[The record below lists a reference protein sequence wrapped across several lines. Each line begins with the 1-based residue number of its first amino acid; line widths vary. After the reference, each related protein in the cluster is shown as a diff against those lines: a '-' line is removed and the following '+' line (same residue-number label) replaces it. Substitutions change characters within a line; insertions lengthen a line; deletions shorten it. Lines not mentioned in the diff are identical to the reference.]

1 MSQRPMSPTSYAPTL
16 QNRQIFQSVMSFGWL
31 FAFVFS
37 LITTTLVAQETTSK
51 TSLLDS
57 IKASSAS
64 QASDTP
70 NTPHTPSDTSA
81 NMSGINLLNNG
92 FSTAFSQ
99 GGTFGGGDASLSVT
113 AEFSPTD
120 ANGVATLWIHATP
133 PTGYYTYSLTQPA
146 GGPLRTEISID
157 PKISGEGWEH
167 VELETLGAF
176 VADPPPEVHS
186 DAMWGDLMIESH
198 ASPVTWKIP
207 VRFKNFSSDLELSA
221 GQITGKITSQLCRDG
236 ACLPPTEFAFTAK
249 LNDKLDAGTTL
260 PIIDTD
266 TPQSETIL
274 NQNATDAI
282 TGTADSTTGTSNATS
297 DAEPTSENVVNGR
310 NASNGENMSDT
321 PHSANGVVFDASAVA
336 AHAQSL
342 KSNWTFGSIL
352 MIAFLGGLIL
362 NLMPCVLPVL
372 GLKVLS
378 FVEQSGES
386 RRRSI
391 VLNLWYTLG
400 ILVIFW
406 ILALLAILLQMSWGG
421 QFQYAGFTVFMSIF
435 VFAMSLSLLGVW
447 ELPIPGFASGRSAA
461 TLSRRE
467 GVSGAF
473 FKGVI
478 TTILA
483 TPCSGP
489 YLGTA
494 LAWTVSQP
502 AWMIL
507 LVFTSMGLGMGT
519 PYLLIGAFPRWAK
532 FLPKPGDWMDTFKQ
546 ILGFVLLGTVAFLL
560 WTIPEPS
567 FLLPT
572 MILGGC
578 VWFGCW
584 LIQRATDAG
593 RTQWRAWLGMLLLV
607 TIATILGF
615 TGTERWKLPDDL
627 RMRSLQTVLSE
638 RYQQTY
644 LAGSSERGDAI
655 GEKRSPL
662 DAHTDVDTN
671 MVDAEASLWRP
682 FTTRAAFETL
692 VNRRQTVLIDFTADW
707 CSTCKALEATVLHTE
722 PVNAKLRENGVIAL
736 VGDWTRADPE
746 VDGMLKMLGMRQV
759 PVLAIFPADRPNE
772 PIILADGYTQT
783 LLLDALDRAGPSQ
796 QTE

>member
-1 MSQRPMSPTSYAPTL
+1 MSQNRKIL
-16 QNRQIFQSVMSFGWL
+16 QAIWSLSWL

-37 LITTTLVAQETTSK
+37 PTATLWAQGDRDVPLPQVTANATGSNFFGAGFN
-51 TSLLDS
+51 
-57 IKASSAS
+57 ASFN
-64 QASDTP
+64 QGF
-70 NTPHTPSDTSA
+70 H
-81 NMSGINLLNNG
+81 SGSNSG
-92 FSTAFSQ
+92 V
-99 GGTFGGGDASLSVT
+99 SLSVK
-113 AEFSPTD
+113 AEFSPCD
-120 ANGVATLWIHATP
+120 SSGIATLLIHATP
-133 PTGYYTYSLTQPA
+133 PAGYYTYSLTQPA
-146 GGPLRTEISID
+146 GGPLRTVITID
-157 PKISGEGWEH
+157 PKVSGDGATG
-167 VELETLGAF
+167 VELETIGDF
-176 VADPPPEVHS
+176 VADPPPETHP
-186 DAMWGDLMIESH
+186 DAVWGDLMIESH
-198 ASPVTWKIP
+198 ASLVTWKIP
-207 VRFKNFSSDLELSA
+207 IRFKNFSPNVNLASS
-221 GQITGKITSQLCRDG
+221 QITGQITSQLCRDS
-236 ACLPPTEFAFTAK
+236 ACLPPTDFTFTAT
-249 LNDKLDAGTTL
+249 LNPNLEAGTTL
-260 PIIDTD
+260 SMTD
-266 TPQSETIL
+266 SA
-274 NQNATDAI
+274 ATDSNPNAP
-282 TGTADSTTGTSNATS
+282 TSDSAVTPENTRNTQDATNVGTSQVSEDTASASVNVTALST
-297 DAEPTSENVVNGR
+297 EPSQPTAG
-310 NASNGENMSDT
+310 ASSIM
-321 PHSANGVVFDASAVA
+321 FDASAVA

-342 KSNWTFGSIL
+342 KSNWTLGSIL
-352 MIAFLGGLIL
+352 AIAFLGGLIL

-378 FVEQSGES
+378 LVEQSGES

-406 ILALLAILLQMSWGG
+406 VLAILAILLQISWGG

-435 VFAMSLSLLGVW
+435 IFAMSLSLLGVW
-447 ELPIPGFASGRSAA
+447 ELPIPGFASGRSAVSL
-461 TLSRRE
+461 TRRE

-502 AWMIL
+502 SWIIL
-507 LVFTSMGLGMGT
+507 IVFTSMGLGMGT

-532 FLPKPGDWMDTFKQ
+532 FLPKPGAWMDTFKQ

-572 MILGGC
+572 IILGGF

-593 RTQWRAWLGMLLLV
+593 RTVWRAWLGMLLLAG
-607 TIATILGF
+607 IATVLGF
-615 TGTERWKLPDDL
+615 TGTERWRLPSWL
-627 RMRSLQTVLSE
+627 QIRSLQTVLSE
-638 RYQQTY
+638 RYQQKY
-644 LAGSSERGDAI
+644 MAVSSEKNDAV
-655 GEKRSPL
+655 GPSRSA
-662 DAHTDVDTN
+662 DATDS
-671 MVDAEASLWRP
+671 AAAIWQP
-682 FTTRAAFETL
+682 FTTRAAFEAL

-707 CSTCKALEATVLHTE
+707 CSTCKALEVAVLHTE
-722 PVNAKLRENGVIAL
+722 PVNTKIRENGVVAL

-783 LLLDALDRAGPSQ
+783 LLLDALDQAGPSQ
-796 QTE
+796 KTTETAMDSKVQPH